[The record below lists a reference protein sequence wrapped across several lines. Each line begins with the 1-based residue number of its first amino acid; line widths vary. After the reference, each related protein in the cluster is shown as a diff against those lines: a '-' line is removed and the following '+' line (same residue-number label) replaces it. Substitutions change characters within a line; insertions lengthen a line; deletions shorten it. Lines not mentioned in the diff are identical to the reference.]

1 MWISK
6 VDDELSFFFLPAN
19 ALENESVKPES
30 CCELDSGVLMN
41 GVDVFLAIEMKK

>member
-1 MWISK
+1 MWINE

-30 CCELDSGVLMN
+30 CWKLDSGILMN
-41 GVDVFLAIEMKK
+41 GVDVLLVIEMKK